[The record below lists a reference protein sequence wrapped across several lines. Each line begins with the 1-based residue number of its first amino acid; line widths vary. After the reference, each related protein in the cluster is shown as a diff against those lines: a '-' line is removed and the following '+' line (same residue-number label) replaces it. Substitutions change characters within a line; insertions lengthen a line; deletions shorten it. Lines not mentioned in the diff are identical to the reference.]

1 MCVLSCMG
9 NITVVYPF
17 CRLGKIVGLKLCRE
31 NVVLRNFIK
40 QKACVYILKG
50 PAHAAD
56 PFAPEIS

>member
-1 MCVLSCMG
+1 MG